1 MLLCIKYIFVHRLV
15 SAYVNKV
22 VNHPNSLKSLSTMKD
37 KSFSSFVNHV
47 LKEYKESDCYHS
59 YNLPCFA
66 INEHWRPFNA
76 RCSYCDIPYN
86 VIGRLETLEEDV
98 RYILLKQNL
107 THIIPLEKT
116 SIHAQI
122 SGE

>member
-22 VNHPNSLKSLSTMKD
+22 VDHPNSLKSLRTMKD

-59 YNLPCFA
+59 YNRPCFA
-66 INEHWRPFNA
+66 IDQHWRPFNA